1 MPDDTQSNQ
10 SGDEIA
16 KVQLTEVRNN
26 RQQIDELTVDPD
38 NSHQLANQ
46 THLQRTGMTSLTPAD
61 RLVC

>member
-46 THLQRTGMTSLTPAD
+46 NHLQGTGMASLTPAD